1 MGGSLNGH
9 SSGALATYALIGYCV
24 ATAVSATWV
33 SFSFG
38 GISGTAIT
46 FVTFLLAQVVYLV
59 KARRD
64 LQAVSM
70 FVRREWKAVVV
81 LNILTLSSWL
91 FMFMALQRTEASVE
105 SAVYQGTVA
114 IVGFTLAMV
123 LARERFRGVTY
134 AGLISAVLCLALLVL
149 ARLDESRVAPLQD
162 HQVGTGL
169 ALAFIAGATGGCYIY
184 YSSSVHR
191 RTSVTPTFILCTR
204 FVLLLVVTGALSFRG
219 VLGLAAARPSDIGL
233 LIVLSITFVILPTF
247 LLQFSIS
254 RLRPVRVSV
263 LTPLVPVIA
272 LGSEYATHPWGNAL
286 IPILVLVAS
295 ISLIFTNV
303 TLHRESGK
311 PAVESAGDSR
321 KEREDAAAP

>member
-1 MGGSLNGH
+1 MSGQRDGARTKIRKTEWCEIRMGGSLNGH

-114 IVGFTLAMV
+114 IVGFMLAMV

-134 AGLISAVLCLALLVL
+134 AGLILAVLCLALLVL
-149 ARLDESRVAPLQD
+149 ARLDESRVAPLRD
-162 HQVGTGL
+162 HQVGIGSRSRSSPERLVDVTS
-169 ALAFIAGATGGCYIY
+169 IIHRQSTGGP
-184 YSSSVHR
+184 R
-191 RTSVTPTFILCTR
+191 LP
-204 FVLLLVVTGALSFRG
+204 
-219 VLGLAAARPSDIGL
+219 RPSSCAPGL
-233 LIVLSITFVILPTF
+233 FCCS
-247 LLQFSIS
+247 S
-254 RLRPVRVSV
+254 
-263 LTPLVPVIA
+263 
-272 LGSEYATHPWGNAL
+272 
-286 IPILVLVAS
+286 
-295 ISLIFTNV
+295 
-303 TLHRESGK
+303 
-311 PAVESAGDSR
+311 
-321 KEREDAAAP
+321 